1 MQVQKIELTGL
12 GFGGDFAAEESYKT
26 LLSNIQFCGGDVK
39 LISITSCFP
48 NEGKTTI
55 SIELSRELAE
65 AGKKVLLIDA
75 DMRNSRVVQKHTR
88 AKGIKGLSQ
97 LLSGQISLTEA
108 LYETQYKG
116 FFVIFAGQT
125 PPNPVELFNSSKFK
139 SLLRSAGEI
148 FDYVLI
154 DTPPLGMV
162 IDAAVIASQTDSS
175 MLILD
180 AGKISYRVAQ
190 SVYKQLV
197 KSGSRVMLALSLT
210 MSIQRRANT
219 AVTAATESTA
229 TVATATAMVATAT
242 AGTVTERARRARAE
256 HRQRNKRSGFGQSVI
271 FGRKVRKTIDMLYS
285 GRRVY
290 ICRPL
295 MYI

>member
-1 MQVQKIELTGL
+1 
-12 GFGGDFAAEESYKT
+12 
-26 LLSNIQFCGGDVK
+26 
-39 LISITSCFP
+39 
-48 NEGKTTI
+48 
-55 SIELSRELAE
+55 
-65 AGKKVLLIDA
+65 
-75 DMRNSRVVQKHTR
+75 MRNSRVVQKHTR

-197 KSGSRVMLALSLT
+197 KSGSRVIGAVLNNVYSKKSKYGGYGGYGKYGYGRYGYGYGRYGYGRYGYGKDPAELAP
-210 MSIQRRANT
+210 NT
-219 AVTAATESTA
+219 DSET
-229 TVATATAMVATAT
+229 
-242 AGTVTERARRARAE
+242 
-256 HRQRNKRSGFGQSVI
+256 NGQDSD
-271 FGRKVRKTIDMLYS
+271 KA
-285 GRRVY
+285 
-290 ICRPL
+290 
-295 MYI
+295 

>member
-116 FFVIFAGQT
+116 FFVIFVGQT

-197 KSGSRVMLALSLT
+197 KSGSRVIGAVLNNVYSKKSKYGGYGGYGKYGYGRYGYGYGRYGYGRYGYGKDPAELAP
-210 MSIQRRANT
+210 NT
-219 AVTAATESTA
+219 DSET
-229 TVATATAMVATAT
+229 
-242 AGTVTERARRARAE
+242 
-256 HRQRNKRSGFGQSVI
+256 SGQDSD
-271 FGRKVRKTIDMLYS
+271 KA
-285 GRRVY
+285 
-290 ICRPL
+290 
-295 MYI
+295 

>member
-197 KSGSRVMLALSLT
+197 KSGSRVIGAVLNNVYSKKSKYGGYDGYGKYGYCRYGYGRYGYGKDPAELAP
-210 MSIQRRANT
+210 NT
-219 AVTAATESTA
+219 DSET
-229 TVATATAMVATAT
+229 
-242 AGTVTERARRARAE
+242 
-256 HRQRNKRSGFGQSVI
+256 SGQDSD
-271 FGRKVRKTIDMLYS
+271 KA
-285 GRRVY
+285 
-290 ICRPL
+290 
-295 MYI
+295 

>member
-12 GFGGDFAAEESYKT
+12 GFDGDFTAEESYKS
-26 LLSNIQFCGGDVK
+26 LLSNIQFCGDVK
-39 LISITSCFP
+39 LISVTSCFP

-75 DMRNSRVVQKHTR
+75 DMRNSKVVKKHTK

-97 LLSGQISLTEA
+97 LLSGQVTLTEA

-116 FFVIFAGQT
+116 FFIIFAGQT
-125 PPNPVELFNSSKFK
+125 PPNPVELFNSGKFK

-148 FDYVLI
+148 FDYVII

-175 MLILD
+175 ILVLG
-180 AGKISYRVAQ
+180 AGKVSYRVAQ

-197 KSGSRVMLALSLT
+197 KSGSRV
-210 MSIQRRANT
+210 IG
-219 AVTAATESTA
+219 AVLNNVSSKKSKYGGYGYGYGYGGYGKYGYGRYGYGYGYGRYGYGKNPAE
-229 TVATATAMVATAT
+229 
-242 AGTVTERARRARAE
+242 VTSDV
-256 HRQRNKRSGFGQSVI
+256 SGE
-271 FGRKVRKTIDMLYS
+271 KNDHDS
-285 GRRVY
+285 GKK
-290 ICRPL
+290 
-295 MYI
+295 